1 MQFLQRC
8 GAAPVARRFSMS
20 MGVVLA
26 AGALGGCVSS
36 GVDEQTTG
44 SIAANRSA
52 AYSASERE
60 CLERAIYFESNR
72 SSQEG
77 MVAVGTVVMNRVA
90 SPEFPD
96 TICDVVGQ
104 KNQFAP
110 GVLSR
115 HMPREKV
122 PDIVV
127 AAEKVL
133 DGYRH
138 PELDNAMFFHMAGLT
153 FPYDN
158 MHYQLVAGGNA
169 FYEKR

>member
-1 MQFLQRC
+1 M
-8 GAAPVARRFSMS
+8 
-20 MGVVLA
+20 LA
-26 AGALGGCVSS
+26 AAMALTGCVATDE
-36 GVDEQTTG
+36 VDDMATG
-44 SIAANRSA
+44 AIPKPVYSA
-52 AYSASERE
+52 AERD

-72 SSQEG
+72 SSEEG

-90 SPEFPD
+90 SEEFPD
-96 TICDVVGQ
+96 TVCGVVGQ

-115 HMPREKV
+115 DLPREKV

-127 AAEKVL
+127 AADKVL

-138 PELDNAMFFHMAGLT
+138 PELDRAMYFHMAGLK

-169 FYEKR
+169 FYERH

>member
-20 MGVVLA
+20 MGLILA
-26 AGALGGCVSS
+26 VGGLSGCIAT

-44 SIAANRSA
+44 SIEANRSA
-52 AYSASERE
+52 AYSPSERE

-77 MVAVGTVVMNRVA
+77 MVAVGTVVMNRVD

-96 TICDVVGQ
+96 TICSVVGQ

-115 HMPREKV
+115 HLPREKV
-122 PDIVV
+122 PDIVA

-133 DGYRH
+133 DGHRH
-138 PELDNAMFFHMAGLT
+138 PKLDQAMFFHMAGLT